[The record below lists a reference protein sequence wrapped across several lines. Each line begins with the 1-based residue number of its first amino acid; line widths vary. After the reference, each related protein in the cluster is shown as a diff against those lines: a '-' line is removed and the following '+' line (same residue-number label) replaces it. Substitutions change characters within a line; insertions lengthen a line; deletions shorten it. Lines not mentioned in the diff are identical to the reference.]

1 MRIYSSLKNLK
12 DKWKS
17 LYLYVMQI
25 RQMSNQIM
33 ASYDISLIMVSSIQV
48 NLGRLELFLNAVP
61 IVRASLNYN
70 PLSGPDLTNQL
81 IGILMTFRTEE
92 VVLSIKLP
100 DSQRRFL
107 RYIWWSNNDLN
118 GEHVDYEMCVHVMC
132 LEAYPFQN
140 VAIMHWEEQLLIMQ
154 QTMTKKLLRCYYILF
169 T

>member
-1 MRIYSSLKNLK
+1 
-12 DKWKS
+12 
-17 LYLYVMQI
+17 MQI

-92 VVLSIKLP
+92 VVLS
-100 DSQRRFL
+100 S
-107 RYIWWSNNDLN
+107 
-118 GEHVDYEMCVHVMC
+118 
-132 LEAYPFQN
+132 
-140 VAIMHWEEQLLIMQ
+140 
-154 QTMTKKLLRCYYILF
+154 
-169 T
+169 